1 MLTEPILYR
10 VDEAARMLSISRSEA
25 YALVSKGLLPHV
37 RIGSMIRIPV
47 AALRAMAEHPQ
58 NEGTGSTAEADLA
71 Q

>member
-25 YALVSKGLLPHV
+25 YALVAKGLLPHV

-47 AALRAMAEHPQ
+47 AALKAMAEHSQ
-58 NEGTGSTAEADLA
+58 NGKGNSTVEVDLA